1 MVKIC
6 FSQIDVEPSH
16 PDLNVE
22 RMLQAIDEAKQNNT
36 DIIRSVQFQCICCLC
51 QSEHNHL
58 ERNNHGKYK
67 QII

>member
-6 FSQIDVEPSH
+6 FSQIDVEPGH

-36 DIIRSVQFQCICCLC
+36 DIILSFENEVKEFCD
-51 QSEHNHL
+51 
-58 ERNNHGKYK
+58 
-67 QII
+67 